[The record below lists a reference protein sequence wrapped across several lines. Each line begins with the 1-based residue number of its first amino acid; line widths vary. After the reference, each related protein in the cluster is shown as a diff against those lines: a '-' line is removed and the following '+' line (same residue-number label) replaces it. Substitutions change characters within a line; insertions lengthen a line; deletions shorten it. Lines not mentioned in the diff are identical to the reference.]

1 MKLSKKQV
9 QLVSGSIVSSYINLH
24 YLEECMKLGVFKRTA
39 KLNVRKT
46 LTDLISIEDT
56 FFDAIEGVDTENL
69 SDKLV
74 GNNIQ
79 FIDEFLSFDFS
90 DFTKLQE
97 VFVAF
102 KVDREGLCDRSDSI
116 LSKEK
121 LKNV

>member
-1 MKLSKKQV
+1 MKLSKKQI
-9 QLVSGSIVSSYINLH
+9 QLVSGGIIASYINLH
-24 YLEECMKLGVFKRTA
+24 YLEECVKLGVFKRTA
-39 KLNVRKT
+39 KLNVKRT
-46 LTDLISIEDT
+46 LADLVNIENSL
-56 FFDAIEGVDTENL
+56 FDAIEGVDTDNL

-102 KVDREGLCDRSDSI
+102 KVDRESLCDISDSI
-116 LSKEK
+116 LLKEN

>member
-1 MKLSKKQV
+1 
-9 QLVSGSIVSSYINLH
+9 
-24 YLEECMKLGVFKRTA
+24 MKLGVFKRTA
-39 KLNVRKT
+39 KVNVRKT

-116 LSKEK
+116 LLKEK